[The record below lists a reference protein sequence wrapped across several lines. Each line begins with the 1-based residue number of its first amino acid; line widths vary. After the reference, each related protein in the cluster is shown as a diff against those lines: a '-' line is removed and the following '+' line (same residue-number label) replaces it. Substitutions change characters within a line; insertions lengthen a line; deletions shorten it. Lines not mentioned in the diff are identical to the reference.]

1 MKRASKARAKKG
13 SWSNLQ
19 RLDSCQAIF
28 NHATF
33 DVRCHYVEKSLRDE
47 IARLKMR
54 VEEADSRAE
63 EADSRAEEAVSRVN
77 GYQRD
82 MRRIRQRACFTWDVQ

>member
-13 SWSNLQ
+13 PWSNLQ
-19 RLDSCQAIF
+19 RLYSCQAIF
-28 NHATF
+28 NHAAF

-54 VEEADSRAE
+54 VE